1 VFSYYGAKTKIIT
14 KYPAP
19 QFTRI
24 VEPFAGSAR
33 YALHY
38 WDREVL
44 LYETF
49 HKVFAIWEY
58 LIEASQQDILDLPDL
73 KIGDDIRNFRSLS
86 DAERWLI
93 GYQLQRGNA
102 RPGCLV
108 NARCRWNTDKIRIAS
123 EVHKVKHW
131 KVFHQDG
138 LIEPWGN
145 ATYFVDPPYTV
156 QKHGYTHGTVNYEE
170 IAKRVEKENGQFIVC
185 GNSDDKWLPFKA
197 LSAMHGIKKTH
208 LECMWYRNATKSK

>member
-1 VFSYYGAKTKIIT
+1 MFSYYGAKTKIIT

-93 GYQLQRGNA
+93 GY
-102 RPGCLV
+102 
-108 NARCRWNTDKIRIAS
+108 
-123 EVHKVKHW
+123 
-131 KVFHQDG
+131 
-138 LIEPWGN
+138 
-145 ATYFVDPPYTV
+145 
-156 QKHGYTHGTVNYEE
+156 
-170 IAKRVEKENGQFIVC
+170 
-185 GNSDDKWLPFKA
+185 
-197 LSAMHGIKKTH
+197 
-208 LECMWYRNATKSK
+208 